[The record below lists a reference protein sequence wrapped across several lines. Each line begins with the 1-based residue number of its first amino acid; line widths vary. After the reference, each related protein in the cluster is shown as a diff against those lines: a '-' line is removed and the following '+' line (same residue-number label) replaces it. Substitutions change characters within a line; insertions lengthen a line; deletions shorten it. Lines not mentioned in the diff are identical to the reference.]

1 MFQILVAGKKIEYRR
16 VCIRWVA
23 VLNKSNTLNEMATYD
38 VLEEIGSAMFS
49 FTSHT
54 GGKREERKKS
64 DRKAGKER
72 RKAEKTLGS
81 VVTEVKSLDY
91 TSAPTIW
98 CIGRKGHWGTPV
110 VDDKGHLVIQ
120 NYCAD
125 CKHFDDEH
133 IKWLKSPEG
142 LAWSEEQATQEQA
155 LFYYGSSEWEADVI
169 EAMEEQRVRNEQKW
183 LRIAALEHFLFT
195 LKASTVAEDPN
206 DYVAE
211 DDYIPEIDDNFDD

>member
-1 MFQILVAGKKIEYRR
+1 
-16 VCIRWVA
+16 
-23 VLNKSNTLNEMATYD
+23 
-38 VLEEIGSAMFS
+38 MFS

-54 GGKREERKKS
+54 GGKREERRKT

-72 RKAEKTLGS
+72 RKGQKTLGS
-81 VVTEVKSLDY
+81 TIEVKSLDY

-98 CIGRKGHWGTPV
+98 CIGRNGHWGSPV

-142 LAWSEEQATQEQA
+142 LAWSEDQAAQDRA

-183 LRIAALEHFLFT
+183 LRIAALERLL
-195 LKASTVAEDPN
+195 LKLENPD
-206 DYVAE
+206 DYVAD

>member
-1 MFQILVAGKKIEYRR
+1 
-16 VCIRWVA
+16 
-23 VLNKSNTLNEMATYD
+23 MATYD
-38 VLEEIGSAMFS
+38 VSEEIGSAMFS

-54 GGKREERKKS
+54 GGKREERRKS

-98 CIGRKGHWGTPV
+98 CIGRNGHWGSPV

-120 NYCAD
+120 NYCTD
-125 CKHFDDEH
+125 CKHFDDKH
-133 IKWLKSPEG
+133 I
-142 LAWSEEQATQEQA
+142 
-155 LFYYGSSEWEADVI
+155 
-169 EAMEEQRVRNEQKW
+169 KW

-195 LKASTVAEDPN
+195 LKASTVAEDPD

>member
-1 MFQILVAGKKIEYRR
+1 MASFF
-16 VCIRWVA
+16 
-23 VLNKSNTLNEMATYD
+23 NEESS
-38 VLEEIGSAMFS
+38 EEIGSAMFS

-54 GGKREERKKS
+54 AGKREERRKT

-72 RKAEKTLGS
+72 RKGQKTLGS
-81 VVTEVKSLDY
+81 MVTEVKSLDY

-98 CIGRKGHWGTPV
+98 CIGRNGHWGSPV

-142 LAWSEEQATQEQA
+142 LAWSEEQAALDHA

-183 LRIAALEHFLFT
+183 LRIAALECLLLT
-195 LKASTVAEDPN
+195 LEANMVASDPD
-206 DYVAE
+206 DYVVE

>member
-1 MFQILVAGKKIEYRR
+1 MGGWRYNKKSIMAS
-16 VCIRWVA
+16 II
-23 VLNKSNTLNEMATYD
+23 NEESS
-38 VLEEIGSAMFS
+38 EEIGSAMFS

-54 GGKREERKKS
+54 AGKREERRKT

-72 RKAEKTLGS
+72 RKGQKTLAS
-81 VVTEVKSLDY
+81 VVAEVKLLDY

-98 CIGRKGHWGTPV
+98 CIRRNGHWGTPV
-110 VDDKGHLVIQ
+110 VDDRGHLVIQ

-142 LAWSEEQATQEQA
+142 LAWSEEQAAQDRA

-183 LRIAALEHFLFT
+183 LRIAALERLLLT
-195 LKASTVAEDPN
+195 LEAD
-206 DYVAE
+206 

>member
-1 MFQILVAGKKIEYRR
+1 
-16 VCIRWVA
+16 
-23 VLNKSNTLNEMATYD
+23 
-38 VLEEIGSAMFS
+38 MFS

-54 GGKREERKKS
+54 AGKREERRKT

-72 RKAEKTLGS
+72 RKGQKTLAS
-81 VVTEVKSLDY
+81 MVAEVKSLDY

-98 CIGRKGHWGTPV
+98 CIGRNGHWGTPV

-142 LAWSEEQATQEQA
+142 LAWSEEQAAQDRA

-183 LRIAALEHFLFT
+183 LRIAALERETAVIRANMVSLEL
-195 LKASTVAEDPN
+195 LKRLEQAMSLLAANGQNDKSMAVIASTIRSELDTRKYAQEQN
-206 DYVAE
+206 KG
-211 DDYIPEIDDNFDD
+211 NK

>member
-1 MFQILVAGKKIEYRR
+1 
-16 VCIRWVA
+16 
-23 VLNKSNTLNEMATYD
+23 MATFFNED
-38 VLEEIGSAMFS
+38 SSEEIGSAMFS

-54 GGKREERKKS
+54 AGKREERRKS

-72 RKAEKTLGS
+72 RKAQKTLGS
-81 VVTEVKSLDY
+81 MVAEMKSLDH

-98 CIGRKGHWGTPV
+98 CIGKSGHWGSPIM
-110 VDDKGHLVIQ
+110 DDKGHLVIQ

-142 LAWSEEQATQEQA
+142 IAWSEENNA
-155 LFYYGSSEWEADVI
+155 LFYYDSEWEADVI

-183 LRIAALEHFLFT
+183 LRIAVLKRLLVT
-195 LKASTVAEDPN
+195 LKDVDLRN
-206 DYVAE
+206 DYIPE

>member
-1 MFQILVAGKKIEYRR
+1 MASII
-16 VCIRWVA
+16 
-23 VLNKSNTLNEMATYD
+23 NEESS
-38 VLEEIGSAMFS
+38 EEIGSAMFS

-54 GGKREERKKS
+54 AGKREERRKT

-72 RKAEKTLGS
+72 RKGQKTLAS
-81 VVTEVKSLDY
+81 VVAEVKLLDY

-142 LAWSEEQATQEQA
+142 LAWSEEQAAQDHA

-183 LRIAALEHFLFT
+183 LRIAALERLL
-195 LKASTVAEDPN
+195 LKLEASTVAEDLD
-206 DYVAE
+206 DYVVD